1 MSKVPSSAPAQ
12 PSAGVLQKKMAFLV
26 LGTHFLK
33 TGVLFTAPL
42 VSHSGPPSLSLC
54 LLHCLCSSSE
64 DTAAVYSGTIKTAV
78 PRGSRV
84 QGESSGEVSCARADC
99 CKEN

>member
-1 MSKVPSSAPAQ
+1 MSNVACSAPAQ

-33 TGVLFTAPL
+33 TVLFTAPL
-42 VSHSGPPSLSLC
+42 VSHSGSPSLSLC
-54 LLHCLCSSSE
+54 LWHCLCSSSK
-64 DTAAVYSGTIKTAV
+64 DTAAVYSGTIQTAV
-78 PRGSRV
+78 PRGSHV
-84 QGESSGEVSCARADC
+84 QGESSVEVSCARADC